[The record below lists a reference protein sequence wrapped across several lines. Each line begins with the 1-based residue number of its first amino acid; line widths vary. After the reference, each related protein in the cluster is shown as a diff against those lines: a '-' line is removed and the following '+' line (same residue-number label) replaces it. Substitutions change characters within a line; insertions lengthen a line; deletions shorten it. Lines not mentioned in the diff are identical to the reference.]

1 MLGHVFV
8 LTGQFNDGGM
18 WMKIVE
24 AQGLGLRTRRGW
36 VFRDVDLT
44 AEAGELHA
52 VTGPPGSG
60 RTSLLLALAGRFP
73 HNAGTLRT
81 HGPVALGQVAGV
93 HEPDPALTVAEHI
106 QERLLLLGPVP
117 RRRRRL
123 VPVAAVRA
131 RRAYR
136 RNALATALSGAG
148 FTDDVPL
155 DPDVHGRDLTP
166 VQRQVL
172 GLVLATLSGPSLIV
186 ADDVDA
192 GSDAPERAWL
202 WAALTRLA
210 DQGYAVVA
218 SARAVEP
225 GTRAHVHR
233 LGDPSLPARPDLTL
247 PPPAAA
253 PVPRA
258 APPPDQP
265 PRPPVLDDP
274 PTDSAVTEAGPA
286 VTETGPP
293 ADPAGTEAGPP
304 ADPAGSETGPL
315 ADPAGTE
322 TAGTA
327 ETASGTAETA
337 SGTAETASGTAETA
351 SGTAKTAARTGET
364 AAGTAG
370 TAAETA
376 QIIDVEGIR

>member
-1 MLGHVFV
+1 
-8 LTGQFNDGGM
+8 
-18 WMKIVE
+18 MKIVE
-24 AQGLGLRTRRGW
+24 AHGLGLRTRRGW

-81 HGPVALGQVAGV
+81 HGPAALGQVAGV

-136 RNALATALSGAG
+136 RDALATALSGAG
-148 FTDDVPL
+148 FTGDVPL
-155 DPDVHGRDLTP
+155 EKDVRGRDLTP

-172 GLVLATLSGPSLIV
+172 GLVLATLSGPGLIV

-192 GSDAPERAWL
+192 NSDAPERAWL
-202 WAALTRLA
+202 WAALARLA

-225 GTRAHVHR
+225 GTPALVHR
-233 LGDPSLPARPDLTL
+233 LGDPTLPARPELTL
-247 PPPAAA
+247 PPPPATV

-265 PRPPVLDDP
+265 TRPAVLDDP
-274 PTDSAVTEAGPA
+274 P
-286 VTETGPP
+286 
-293 ADPAGTEAGPP
+293 ADPTGTEIGRPAGPP
-304 ADPAGSETGPL
+304 AA
-315 ADPAGTE
+315 E

-327 ETASGTAETA
+327 
-337 SGTAETASGTAETA
+337 
-351 SGTAKTAARTGET
+351 ET

-370 TAAETA
+370 TAAGTA
-376 QIIDVEGIR
+376 GTAAGTAGTAAGTAGTAAGTAGNVRTIDTEVIR